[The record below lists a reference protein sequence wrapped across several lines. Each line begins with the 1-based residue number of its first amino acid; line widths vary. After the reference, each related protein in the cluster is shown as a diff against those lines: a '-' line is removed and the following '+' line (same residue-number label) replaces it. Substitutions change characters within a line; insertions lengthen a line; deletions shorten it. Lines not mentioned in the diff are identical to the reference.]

1 MSWFFISKIEKQGL
15 QVKGGY
21 GIFQKWGSQ
30 HSEYENQT
38 IDTFKDVQLH
48 VGI

>member
-1 MSWFFISKIEKQGL
+1 MSWLFISKIEKQGL

-21 GIFQKWGSQ
+21 RFLQKWRSQ
-30 HSEYENQT
+30 HSKYENQT